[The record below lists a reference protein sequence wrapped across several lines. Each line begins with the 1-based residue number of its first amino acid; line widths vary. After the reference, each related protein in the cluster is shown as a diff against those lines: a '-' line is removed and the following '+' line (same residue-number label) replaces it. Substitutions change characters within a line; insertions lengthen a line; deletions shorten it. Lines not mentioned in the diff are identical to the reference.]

1 MRLTDK
7 TLGFVIN
14 FLLGVAWAFVAIGA
28 VSSFFSFYHTSILFA
43 IVSGLI
49 GALPGMV
56 AILLLEHVITSKEKL
71 TELKKQTFLLEQILL
86 ENKKKE
92 NIDL

>member
-14 FLLGVAWAFVAIGA
+14 FLLGVAWASVLIGA

-43 IVSGLI
+43 IVSGLV
-49 GALPGMV
+49 GALPGMA
-56 AILLLEHVITSKEKL
+56 AILLLEHIITGKEKL
-71 TELKKQTFLLEQILL
+71 SELKKQTFLLEKILHK
-86 ENKKKE
+86 N
-92 NIDL
+92 DP